1 MKRNN
6 EALYESIMKNVSK
19 EVKKALNEEIMNNKS
34 PFCNLTIELSDDPD
48 GNIYAYIGD
57 DCGGEGISLEDVT
70 GEGLAEQIKQE
81 IIEYIDSNW
90 DPQLSGGRMSF
101 PRSSIAD

>member
-6 EALYESIMKNVSK
+6 KVLYESIMRNVSK

-48 GNIYAYIGD
+48 GNVYAYIGD
-57 DCGGEGISLEDVT
+57 DCGGSGIELEDVT
-70 GEGLAEQIKQE
+70 AEGLAEKIKQE
-81 IIEYIDSNW
+81 VLEYIDANW
-90 DPQLSGGRMSF
+90 DREIDG
-101 PRSSIAD
+101 